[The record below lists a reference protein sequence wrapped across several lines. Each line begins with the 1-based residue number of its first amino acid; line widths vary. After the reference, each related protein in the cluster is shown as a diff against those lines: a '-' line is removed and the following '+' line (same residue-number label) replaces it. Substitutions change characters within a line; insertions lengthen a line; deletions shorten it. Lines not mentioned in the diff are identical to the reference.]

1 MIGFYHNF
9 WTIFCG
15 TGNGGAYV
23 GESAAFHIFLN
34 MLAVEEFSP
43 YAYALHIALSK
54 VFVYKSCGEL
64 SLLEAMSIMSDVPT
78 PPSGFPR

>member
-43 YAYALHIALSK
+43 YAYALHIALCN
-54 VFVYKSCGEL
+54 VIVYKSSVEL
-64 SLLEAMSIMSDVPT
+64 FVTIVCFKGQRRSYRMLAY
-78 PPSGFPR
+78 